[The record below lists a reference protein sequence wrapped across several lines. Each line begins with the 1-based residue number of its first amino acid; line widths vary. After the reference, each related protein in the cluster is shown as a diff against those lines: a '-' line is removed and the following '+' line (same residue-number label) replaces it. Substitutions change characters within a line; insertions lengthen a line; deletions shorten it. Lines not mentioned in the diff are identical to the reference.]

1 MEKPKF
7 VYVTHIDTTPEKL
20 WQALTDPEFTR
31 QYYGGRRIQSDWTV
45 GASIKFLRPDG
56 GIDLVGEVLRV
67 EPTRVLSCSYHD
79 SRHDELPP
87 EKASR
92 LTFEISVTLG
102 VTTLTITHDDFQPG
116 SKLVNQVGI
125 GWRAIACS
133 IKSLLET
140 GKPLPFKW

>member
-7 VYVTHIDTTPEKL
+7 VYVTHINSPPEKV
-20 WQALTDPEFTR
+20 WAALTDPEFTR

-67 EPTRVLSCSYHD
+67 EPPRLLACTYHD
-79 SRHDELPP
+79 TRHTELPP
-87 EKASR
+87 EKTSR
-92 LTFEISVTLG
+92 LTFEISSGMG
-102 VTTLTITHDDFQPG
+102 VTTLTITHDEFQPG
-116 SKLVNQVGI
+116 SQLVNQVSV
-125 GWRAIACS
+125 GWQMIACS

-140 GKPLPFKW
+140 GKPLPFAW